1 MNLQIKNSL
10 ILAGTLILG
19 IIIGVLISGRVIHSR
34 VENMRNFYTE
44 QGFNRQIMKVI
55 KPTEEQKKQLRPL
68 FREQAKKNHEL
79 FTECRNKRKVLMEQ
93 FKSELE
99 GYLTDEQMLRLEK
112 MENNMRKN
120 HPDFKKRGH
129 RKKNW

>member
-1 MNLQIKNSL
+1 MNLKIKNSL

-19 IIIGVLISGRVIHSR
+19 IIIGVLISGRVMHSR
-34 VENMRNFYTE
+34 VENMKSFYTE
-44 QGFNRQIMKVI
+44 QGFNRQIMRVI

-79 FTECRNKRKVLMEQ
+79 FTECRNKRSELMKH

-99 GYLTDEQMLRLEK
+99 GYLTDEQMQRLEK
-112 MENNMRKN
+112 MEMRMRKN
-120 HPDFKKRGH
+120 HPGYKKQGH
-129 RKKNW
+129 RKMK